1 MIKIQGRYLLFRR
14 RRIQL
19 LWAAALLAAIT
30 VITGGL
36 QAVPARAATSTTV
49 VSLTFDNGWADQMTA
64 AADMEAAGMA
74 GTFYV
79 ISGWIGLPDLMS
91 MSSLDTLVSDG
102 DEIGGKTVD
111 NTDLPAVSGAEA
123 EREVCLGRDV
133 LLNDGFD
140 VTDFAYP
147 FADLNSADETLVR
160 GCGFNSGRGVGNVN
174 SLEPGGCAF
183 PDCPYA
189 ETIPPADPYQISTP
203 DDAETGATLANM
215 ENDVTDAMNNG
226 GGYLA
231 FSFHQICDQGTSGC
245 DPTYSWSP
253 ENFAAFVTW
262 LKAEE
267 ADGVE
272 VKTVQQVIG
281 GSEQAAAT
289 APAAPPAPVGTN
301 ALLNSNLETADPV
314 TPSNPECWA
323 EKSYGASTP
332 SWTWSTTGGEGGGGM
347 ETITM
352 SGYSSGDAKLVQT
365 FDLGQCAPS
374 VAAGDSEE
382 LSGYYK
388 STVPVFYT
396 VYQRNANGIWSY
408 LTQSPTFAP
417 ESGWTQANWLTPQI
431 PAGVT
436 AISYGMTI
444 AGNGTLTTSDY
455 SMVDIGSGVPAP
467 APVGTNALTN
477 PQLATPDGTGANPYC
492 WAQQGYGTNTP
503 SWSWSATGGQTGGEE
518 TITMTS
524 LSSGDAKLTQPFD
537 NGNCSPT
544 VVPGFGY
551 AISLSYKSTVPVF
564 ITVYLRSTTGAWSY
578 YTQSPDFAA
587 SSGWTA
593 ATWTTPAIPAG
604 YNGLNFGMTIPSVGT
619 LSTSNYSL
627 VDTGN
632 T

>member
-1 MIKIQGRYLLFRR
+1 MSKNQGRYLLFRR

-30 VITGGL
+30 VIAGGL
-36 QAVPARAATSTTV
+36 QAGPARAATPTTV
-49 VSLTFDNGWADQMTA
+49 VSLTFDNEWADQMTA
-64 AADMEAAGMA
+64 AADMQAAGMA

-91 MSSLDTLVSDG
+91 MSNLNTLVADG

-111 NTDLPAVSGAEA
+111 NTDLPTVSAAEA

-133 LLNDGFD
+133 LRSDGFD

-147 FADLNSADETLVR
+147 FADLNSADETLVQ
-160 GCGFNSGRGVGNVN
+160 GCGFNSGRGVGNLN
-174 SLEPGGCAF
+174 SLEPGGCTY

-189 ETIPPADPYQISTP
+189 ESIPPADPYQINTP
-203 DDAETGATLANM
+203 DDAETDTTLANM

-226 GGYLA
+226 GGWLA
-231 FSFHQICDQGTSGC
+231 FSFHQICDQSTSGC

-253 ENFAAFVTW
+253 ENFEAFVTW
-262 LKAEE
+262 LKGEE

-281 GSEQAAAT
+281 GSEHAAVT
-289 APAAPPAPVGTN
+289 APAASPAPVGTN
-301 ALLNSNLETADPV
+301 ALVNSSLETADSV

-323 EKSYGASTP
+323 EKSYGTNTP
-332 SWTWSTTGGEGGGGM
+332 TWSWSTTGGEGGGGM
-347 ETITM
+347 ETISM

-365 FDLGQCAPS
+365 FDLGECAPS
-374 VAAGDSEE
+374 VVVGDSEE

-417 ESGWTQANWLTPQI
+417 ESGWTQATWLTPQI

-444 AGNGTLTTSDY
+444 AGNGTLSTSDY

-467 APVGTNALTN
+467 AAVGANALIN
-477 PQLATPDGTGANPYC
+477 PQLTTPDGTGANPYC
-492 WAQQGYGTNTP
+492 WAQEGYGTNTP
-503 SWSWSATGGQTGGEE
+503 SWNWSATGGQTGGEE
-518 TITMTS
+518 TLTMTS
-524 LSSGDAKLTQPFD
+524 LSSGDAKLTQPLD

-564 ITVYLRSTTGAWSY
+564 ITVYLRSTSGAWSY
-578 YTQSPDFAA
+578 YTQSPNFAA
-587 SSGWTA
+587 SSGWTE

-604 YNGLNFGMTIPSVGT
+604 YNGLSFGMTIPSVGT

-627 VDTGN
+627 VDTGVS
-632 T
+632 